1 MSGIIHQKQDPNAIR
16 ATGTLEKRSPGDQAV
31 QVLLYVLIALIA
43 LLCVLPFIYVIA
55 GSFATEQELTERPFF
70 LIPHE
75 FSLNAYSYILKDGS
89 VFRGLKNSFL
99 VTIVG
104 TLINMFVSCTLA
116 YPLSRSYLKGRNGF
130 INMVIVTMLFSG
142 GMVPSYILVM
152 NILDLGNTF
161 WALWLPGAMSAFNM
175 IIIKNYFQG
184 LPNELEEA
192 AIIDGSNDL
201 ITFVRI
207 ILPLSTPVLASV
219 ALFYAVGHWNSYFN
233 AMMYINDPDMELM
246 TIVLRRMVFLTNKIT
261 QDSTFDWGAAG
272 MPPAKSI
279 KMATTV
285 VATVPML
292 CIYPFVQKYFTQ
304 GIMVGSVKGL
314 SPLSGFI
321 TQSACYKK
329 RRKTTHEK
337 ANRPDPERRD
347 GRHCP
352 GRLRR
357 FRQLVLFQRRFG
369 YRRGRLGI
377 QRPPDH
383 HLYDPH
389 LLRHRVRQRQL
400 RQGHP
405 GLRGLHQHHRRM
417 AS

>member
-192 AIIDGSNDL
+192 AIIDGCAHHPAAVHPRAGIRRAVLRGRSLELLLQRHDVHQRPRHGTDDHRAAPHGVPDQQDHSGQHL
-201 ITFVRI
+201 RLGRCRYAARQIHQDGHHRRGHGPDALH
-207 ILPLSTPVLASV
+207 LPLRSEVLHP
-219 ALFYAVGHWNSYFN
+219 GH
-233 AMMYINDPDMELM
+233 
-246 TIVLRRMVFLTNKIT
+246 
-261 QDSTFDWGAAG
+261 
-272 MPPAKSI
+272 
-279 KMATTV
+279 
-285 VATVPML
+285 
-292 CIYPFVQKYFTQ
+292 
-304 GIMVGSVKGL
+304 
-314 SPLSGFI
+314 
-321 TQSACYKK
+321 
-329 RRKTTHEK
+329 H
-337 ANRPDPERRD
+337 
-347 GRHCP
+347 
-352 GRLRR
+352 GRLREGLIPVIR
-357 FRQLVLFQRRFG
+357 FHHAVCVL
-369 YRRGRLGI
+369 
-377 QRPPDH
+377 
-383 HLYDPH
+383 
-389 LLRHRVRQRQL
+389 
-400 RQGHP
+400 
-405 GLRGLHQHHRRM
+405 
-417 AS
+417 

>member
-279 KMATTV
+279 KMAPPSWPRSRCS
-285 VATVPML
+285 A
-292 CIYPFVQKYFTQ
+292 FTP
-304 GIMVGSVKGL
+304 SFRST
-314 SPLSGFI
+314 SPRASW
-321 TQSACYKK
+321 SA
-329 RRKTTHEK
+329 
-337 ANRPDPERRD
+337 P
-347 GRHCP
+347 
-352 GRLRR
+352 
-357 FRQLVLFQRRFG
+357 
-369 YRRGRLGI
+369 
-377 QRPPDH
+377 
-383 HLYDPH
+383 
-389 LLRHRVRQRQL
+389 
-400 RQGHP
+400 
-405 GLRGLHQHHRRM
+405 
-417 AS
+417 

>member
-261 QDSTFDWGAAG
+261 QEHLRLGRCRYAARQIHQDG
-272 MPPAKSI
+272 HHRRGHGPDA
-279 KMATTV
+279 
-285 VATVPML
+285 L
-292 CIYPFVQKYFTQ
+292 H
-304 GIMVGSVKGL
+304 L
-314 SPLSGFI
+314 PLRSEVLHPG
-321 TQSACYKK
+321 
-329 RRKTTHEK
+329 H
-337 ANRPDPERRD
+337 
-347 GRHCP
+347 H
-352 GRLRR
+352 GRLREGLIPVIR
-357 FRQLVLFQRRFG
+357 FHHAVCVL
-369 YRRGRLGI
+369 
-377 QRPPDH
+377 
-383 HLYDPH
+383 
-389 LLRHRVRQRQL
+389 
-400 RQGHP
+400 
-405 GLRGLHQHHRRM
+405 
-417 AS
+417 